1 MLVGLFVRGIKVYQN
16 INFIPFLVLD
26 DGHSIASHNFI
37 SYIGANG
44 SGKSSILEALDSFF
58 NRKDDIEKKDY
69 KISKNITSS
78 SLNSNDKNP
87 FIVPIFLIKKSK
99 MQNLNMPLLEE
110 LSGYLWNVESNV
122 INDSNTAK
130 KEYDKFFKIRDSLR
144 KLNYHEDC
152 HLIALGE
159 RPVAGGAKNL
169 PLYSIGFVR
178 NKFKDNTEQIN
189 DAEIEIEDDENKDT
203 AFKFKSQDD
212 FKSLLGK
219 IKELHSYIYLPVE
232 ANVQDFTKLET
243 SEMQKLI
250 DKQLKDEIENI
261 LQNNEIVKKINNQL
275 DPLLQKVE
283 SDLKDYTYK
292 AQEKKQ
298 RVTNLDLIPKIIEAY
313 FETKYLYL
321 KGTGRQ
327 KARLISELS
336 AGEKR
341 KALIAVVSAFLENR
355 NENELDKDVI
365 IAVDEPE
372 NSLHISLCYEQFEKL
387 HKISAK
393 AQVLITT
400 HWYGFLPIINYGYAH
415 FLTKDSNDKV
425 SFDSYSLYD
434 YRSQLS
440 NYVQDFR
447 LKSNYDLVQSIY
459 HSLIANK
466 PYNWLLVEGIT
477 DKLYLEAFLDKSK
490 IQELNLKILPL
501 GGQVNVKLIF
511 ELLRLPLQEL
521 GKDEDA
527 KGKVFCL
534 VDTDK
539 IELKLYMDQD
549 KDLPKMV
556 FRRLSHY
563 NNNKKDKDDD
573 GNKSVFLLNINCGY
587 KVEADIEQCLNPE
600 IFEETYKALG
610 LQDHYGK
617 IEIEFKKGNTNF
629 VKNLKII
636 KLENFFKGN
645 EGKNKVDFC
654 KKYIEIFESKE
665 NKAEFVPKWINVIKK
680 FFETDIT

>member
-16 INFIPFLVLD
+16 INFIPFLVLN
-26 DGHSIASHNFI
+26 DGHPIAKHNFI

-69 KISKNITSS
+69 KINKNITSS
-78 SLNSNDKNP
+78 SYSNDRNP

-99 MQNLNMPLLEE
+99 IQNSNMSLLEQ
-110 LSGYLWNVESNV
+110 LSDYLWDVESGV
-122 INDSNTAK
+122 VNDSNTAK
-130 KEYDKFFKIRDSLR
+130 KEYDKFFEIRD
-144 KLNYHEDC
+144 KLKKMNFHKDYY
-152 HLIALGE
+152 LIALGE

-169 PLYSIGFVR
+169 ALYSVGFVR
-178 NKFKDNTEQIN
+178 NKFKDDTEQVN
-189 DAEIEIEDDENKDT
+189 DAEMEFEDDENKDT
-203 AFKFKSQDD
+203 AFKFKNQDD
-212 FKSLLGK
+212 FKSALDK
-219 IKELHSYIYLPVE
+219 IKELYSYIYLPVE

-250 DKQLKDEIENI
+250 DKQLKDEIESI
-261 LQNNEIVKKINNQL
+261 LQNNEIVKRINNHL

-298 RVTNLDLIPKIIEAY
+298 KVTNLDLIPKIIEAY

-327 KARLISELS
+327 KARLVSELS

-372 NSLHISLCYEQFEKL
+372 NSLHTSLCYEQFEKL
-387 HKISAK
+387 HKISTK

-415 FLTKDSNDKV
+415 FLTKDSSDKV

-434 YRSQLS
+434 YRSQFKHS
-440 NYVQDFR
+440 FTQDFR

-459 HSLIANK
+459 HSLIAHK
-466 PYNWLLVEGIT
+466 SYNWLLVEGIT
-477 DKLYLEAFLDKSK
+477 DKLYLEAFLGKSK

-501 GGQVNVKLIF
+501 GGQVNVKIIF

-521 GKDEDA
+521 GKDENA

-539 IELKLYMDQD
+539 LELKLYTDQD
-549 KDLPKMV
+549 KDLPKMI

-563 NNNKKDKDDD
+563 NNDRKDDNDD
-573 GNKSVFLLNINCGY
+573 GNKNVFLLHINCSY

-600 IFEETYKALG
+600 IFEETYKALR
-610 LQDHYGK
+610 LQDRYGK
-617 IEIEFKKGNTNF
+617 IEVEFKKGNTNF
-629 VKNLKII
+629 VKNLKVI

-645 EGKNKVDFC
+645 EGKNKLDFC
-654 KKYIEIFESKE
+654 RKYIEIFESKE
-665 NKAEFVPKWINVIKK
+665 NKTEFVPKWINKIEK
-680 FFETDIT
+680 FFEGAT